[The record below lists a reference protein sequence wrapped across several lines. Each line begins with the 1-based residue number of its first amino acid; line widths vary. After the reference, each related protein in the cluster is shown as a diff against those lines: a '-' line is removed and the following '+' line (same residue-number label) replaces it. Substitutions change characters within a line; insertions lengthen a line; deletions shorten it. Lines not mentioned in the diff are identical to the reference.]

1 MMRLTLDHLYIGL
14 VFLLAGVV
22 ILLGGSSYQN
32 VPFDLIMRLLSV
44 PVLCWS
50 LYKLAIAKIDARS
63 GFVLVLL
70 AIIAILIAS
79 QLYVVPIDVW
89 KSLPNRAI
97 WENDLN
103 ALGISNASRALSLDP
118 DATLEALFQFLPISA
133 TGLAALCLN
142 GKQRYWMVATFLGFG
157 FLSVAFGAFQY
168 ASATPTLFDYTSASI
183 SGGKT
188 WGFFTNRNHW
198 AIFLVSMIPLAGT
211 IVTTLPRRLGWPE
224 IAILVAGLLVIV
236 AGVGVSGSRAG
247 FGLMFVALILTTFV
261 WLVPKI
267 RARSTYLT
275 LLIGSLVGSV
285 ILAFV
290 FFNNGFR
297 AIARFS
303 EMEQKDGRIDIWDV
317 TMRAAEKYLPW
328 GSGGGSFVNVYKAEE
343 TVRELSPGYAN
354 QAHNE
359 YLQILLE
366 YGWPGLLV
374 LGFASIGLMVCF
386 ISWAW
391 SRQDQGPSVAAIKVQ
406 AYYFIIILVL
416 AALHS
421 IVDYPLRAP
430 SFALIVTFVF
440 VAIATPYLNQFGA
453 TRILQAKEP

>member
-1 MMRLTLDHLYIGL
+1 
-14 VFLLAGVV
+14 
-22 ILLGGSSYQN
+22 
-32 VPFDLIMRLLSV
+32 
-44 PVLCWS
+44 
-50 LYKLAIAKIDARS
+50 
-63 GFVLVLL
+63 
-70 AIIAILIAS
+70 
-79 QLYVVPIDVW
+79 
-89 KSLPNRAI
+89 
-97 WENDLN
+97 
-103 ALGISNASRALSLDP
+103 
-118 DATLEALFQFLPISA
+118 
-133 TGLAALCLN
+133 
-142 GKQRYWMVATFLGFG
+142 
-157 FLSVAFGAFQY
+157 
-168 ASATPTLFDYTSASI
+168 
-183 SGGKT
+183 
-188 WGFFTNRNHW
+188 
-198 AIFLVSMIPLAGT
+198 MIPLAGAL
-211 IVTTLPRRLGWPE
+211 VTTLPRRLGWPE

-267 RARSTYLT
+267 RARGTYLS
-275 LLIGSLVGSV
+275 LLIGSLVGSI

-303 EMEQKDGRIDIWDV
+303 EMGQSDGRVEIWDV

-343 TVRELSPGYAN
+343 TVSELSPGYAN

-366 YGWPGLLV
+366 YGSPGLLV
-374 LGFASIGLMVCF
+374 LGFASVGLMVCF

-391 SRQDQGPSVAAIKVQ
+391 SRQDQGPSVAAIRVQ
-406 AYYFIIILVL
+406 AYYFIIVLVL

-421 IVDYPLRAP
+421 IVDYPTRAP

-440 VAIATPYLNQFGA
+440 VAVATPHLNQLGA
-453 TRILQAKEP
+453 TRSLQAKEP